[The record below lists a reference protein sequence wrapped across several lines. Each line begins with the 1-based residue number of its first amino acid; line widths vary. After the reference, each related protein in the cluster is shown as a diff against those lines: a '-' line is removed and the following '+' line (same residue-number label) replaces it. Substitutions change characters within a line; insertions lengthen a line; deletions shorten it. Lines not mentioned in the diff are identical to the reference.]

1 MGLTAQRNVDL
12 LCGERGAEPHDL
24 RLLVAHLGKLAFNT
38 DFVSSFAFALGCSY
52 LRGLCSLLPHVHL
65 HGVVRVFIIINLVH
79 FNLCRLLVQ
88 SL

>member
-38 DFVSSFAFALGCSY
+38 DFVSSFAFALGCRN
-52 LRGLCSLLPHVHL
+52 LRGLCSLLVHVHL
-65 HGVVRVFIIINLVH
+65 HGGVFIINNLVH

>member
-38 DFVSSFAFALGCSY
+38 DPLSSFAFAFGCSY
-52 LRGLCSLLPHVHL
+52 LRGLCSLLARVHL
-65 HGVVRVFIIINLVH
+65 HGVVRVLIINNLVH
-79 FNLCRLLVQ
+79 FKLWSLLGQ
-88 SL
+88 PL